1 MATIASQPPPPV
13 PNPPLP
19 LEVRCLGCGE
29 TLEVE
34 PGLTEFACPD
44 CHTPQALPPELMP
57 RKRKAL
63 PLIRSVDSRK
73 VVQLPCGSCSVLL
86 NVPCGL
92 STFDCPTCRVE
103 LAVDQE
109 KMKAYLDGFSVAG
122 ATPVGVTPMIPC
134 AVRLPPMED
143 VEPQIQMNGIPHI
156 SRAPIP
162 FTVNAGQIDPTAS
175 PVAVSA
181 SAYVNHTNLTIPATA
196 SPVSSRVQANTSTP
210 STITAIFPCVQT
222 NTSMPPAAATVP
234 SCAPTNTSFSLIR
247 TPPPLCVTAEEDR
260 MPSRSISPSI
270 NVEQVEEEVA
280 PTPPPTLA
288 STSKRSKQGEQQ
300 LMVFTT
306 SSPPDDPE
314 PSLRR
319 SKRLAK
325 SPATHSTRN
334 NASKNKERKQ
344 KQAASSSGQ
353 SQPGQ
358 REHNDSQPEPQ
369 DIGRHLFSMD
379 FVQPLPDSRHQHSDM
394 HVHPNSGLQ
403 PHIDPSSESPLHP
416 SSHLHAQ
423 QDSSPESHLDPSSNL
438 QPNSV
443 SDPLIDQ
450 SLDHHMEHVDTISDD
465 EGDET
470 YVDEPYSGQS
480 EHESA
485 SLQTLSARKG
495 SGATTGRRSRRV
507 RGLTRCIDL
516 WSSSDNDPVEIEFN
530 HLGQPIG
537 KQAAML
543 TKLLCSIARDGTLA
557 PLNFTDWRAIPKDCK
572 NTIWCLV
579 KSTFKVEEVNRK
591 FIMRALGRHWSR
603 WKCSLKQLHYD
614 THDNSEDRLADVDKR
629 IIPAQWPFL
638 VHFWSS
644 EEGQKRS
651 AVGKASRSTMKS
663 LHTTGS
669 KSFARIC
676 EEERLK
682 RPNKKE
688 PSRAEMFILTH
699 TRKDGTPVDEEAAR
713 IISRLREEL
722 KKAQESNSTDTHDDI
737 LAKVLHEMDN
747 PSLVGGYGLLPSKAV
762 LLDVK
767 EPSGPSSDEKARI
780 IAEARR
786 LADEETKP
794 VRVKMEEM
802 EKRHEEMARRH
813 KEMMEEMDRMRST
826 MMAMQQSVSAQ
837 DNTGPV
843 LLGSGRCTGLV
854 WLCRLFEEG
863 SDTSY
868 FSYLIIPHILFQSLN
883 CQSELLNVIS
893 ILKYTWR
900 PNFIILENY
909 LLFFR

>member
-1 MATIASQPPPPV
+1 MAFMASQPPPPV

-34 PGLTEFACPD
+34 PGLTEFVCPD

-92 STFDCPTCRVE
+92 SRFVCPTCGVE

-109 KMKAYLDGFSVAG
+109 KLKAYLDGFSVAG
-122 ATPVGVTPMIPC
+122 ATPVGVTPVIPC
-134 AVRLPPMED
+134 AVRLPHLED
-143 VEPQIQMNGIPHI
+143 VEPQIQMNGITHI
-156 SRAPIP
+156 SRAPVP
-162 FTVNAGQIDPTAS
+162 FTVNVGQIDPIAS

-181 SAYVNHTNLTIPATA
+181 SAHVNHKQSGKNDTDFTSPITRSGKYKHPFHNYSCFPVCSDQYKHA
-196 SPVSSRVQANTSTP
+196 SCSCNCPLVCSDQHKLLPHKDTS
-210 STITAIFPCVQT
+210 
-222 NTSMPPAAATVP
+222 
-234 SCAPTNTSFSLIR
+234 
-247 TPPPLCVTAEEDR
+247 PLCVTAEEDR
-260 MPSRSISPSI
+260 VPSRSILPSV

-325 SPATHSTRN
+325 SPAIHSTRN
-334 NASKNKERKQ
+334 NASKNKEKKQ

-358 REHNDSQPEPQ
+358 GEHNDSQPEPQ
-369 DIGRHLFSMD
+369 DIGRHLYSMD
-379 FVQPLPDSRHQHSDM
+379 FGQLLDSCHQHADM
-394 HVHPNSGLQ
+394 HIHPSSGLH
-403 PHIDPSSESPLHP
+403 PHVDSTSESPLH
-416 SSHLHAQ
+416 SHLH
-423 QDSSPESHLDPSSNL
+423 DPSPESHMDPSSNL
-438 QPNSV
+438 QPNSI
-443 SDPLIDQ
+443 SDTHLDQ
-450 SLDHHMEHVDTISDD
+450 SPDHHMEHVDTISDD

-537 KQAAML
+537 IDPVEIDPSK
-543 TKLLCSIARDGTLA
+543 
-557 PLNFTDWRAIPKDCK
+557 
-572 NTIWCLV
+572 
-579 KSTFKVEEVNRK
+579 FKVEEFNRK

-614 THDNSEDRLADVDKR
+614 THDNNEDRLADINKR

-669 KSFARIC
+669 KSFARIR

-688 PSRAEMFILTH
+688 PSREEMFILTH

-713 IISRLREEL
+713 IIARLREEL
-722 KKAQESNSTDTHDDI
+722 KKAQESNNTDTHDDI

-747 PSLVGGYGLLPSKAV
+747 PGLAGGYGLLPSKAV
-762 LLDVK
+762 LLGVK

-794 VRVKMEEM
+794 VREKMEEM
-802 EKRHEEMARRH
+802 EKRHEEMAKRH

-843 LLGSGRCTGLV
+843 LLGFGRCTGTQHNS
-854 WLCRLFEEG
+854 R
-863 SDTSY
+863 
-868 FSYLIIPHILFQSLN
+868 
-883 CQSELLNVIS
+883 
-893 ILKYTWR
+893 
-900 PNFIILENY
+900 
-909 LLFFR
+909 